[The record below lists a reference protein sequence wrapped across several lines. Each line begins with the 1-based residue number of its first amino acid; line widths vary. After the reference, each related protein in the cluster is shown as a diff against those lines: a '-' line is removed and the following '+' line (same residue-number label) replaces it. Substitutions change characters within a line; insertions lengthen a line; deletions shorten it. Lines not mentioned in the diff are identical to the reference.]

1 MKSIVIGAGDVGLN
15 IARHLVM
22 ENRDVVVVDSSLE
35 RLQLVNETL
44 DVQTIH
50 GKGAHPD
57 VLEQAGAG
65 NADMII
71 AVTQSDEVNMV
82 ACQMAYSLFNVPKK
96 IARVRHSSYLN
107 LVKGHLFTPD
117 NMPVDVIISPEAE
130 VADSIIRNLDIP
142 GAFDSNY
149 FAEGEIALIG
159 VNIQKNSPVVNIAL
173 KDLTNSADTEFVAVA
188 IYRGGRGIIPRGSDH
203 IEGGDEVFF
212 VCRRA
217 DVADVMNLFGFE
229 SQKKVRSVFV
239 IGGGF
244 IGYEVCKRLV
254 ARGIKTRV
262 IESNKERAM
271 RLAEQIDDITVIHG
285 SAVDRDLY
293 EQENVGQMDAVLAIT
308 NDDAAN
314 ILASVMAKQV
324 GAKMVVTRINEAS
337 YMPLIDSLGLHKVVS
352 PLEITASRILQHVRR
367 GFVHSLHTIHEGK
380 AQVIEAQVTRTSKI
394 VGSHVVDIDLPEG
407 VTIAAIFN
415 AKKGM
420 ILPREMTIVREGD
433 RVIFFSAVEQISEV
447 DDLF

>member
-1 MKSIVIGAGDVGLN
+1 MKSIVIGAGDVGLS
-15 IARHLVM
+15 IAKHLVM
-22 ENRDVVVVDSSLE
+22 EDRDVVVVDGSLE
-35 RLQLVNETL
+35 RLQHVNDTL

-57 VLEQAGAG
+57 VLERAGAG

-71 AVTQSDEVNMV
+71 AVTNSDEVNMV

-117 NMPVDVIISPEAE
+117 NMPVDVIISPESE
-130 VADSIIRNLDIP
+130 VADSIMRNLDIP

-159 VNIQKNSPVVNIAL
+159 VNIFKGSPVVSIPL
-173 KDLTNSADTEFVAVA
+173 KQLTSSFDTEFVAVG
-188 IYRGGRGIIPRGSDH
+188 IYRDGRHIIPRGSDL
-203 IEGGDEVFF
+203 IEESDEVYF

-217 DVADVMNLFGFE
+217 DIGDVMNLFGFE
-229 SQKKVRSVFV
+229 SQKKVRSVFI

-244 IGYEVCKRLV
+244 ICYEVCKRLV
-254 ARGIKTRV
+254 ARGITTRV
-262 IESNKERAM
+262 IESDKERATQ
-271 RLAEQIDDITVIHG
+271 LSELIDDITVIHG
-285 SAVDRDLY
+285 NAVDKELY
-293 EQENVGQMDAVLAIT
+293 EQENVGKMDAVISIT
-308 NDDAAN
+308 NNDATN
-314 ILASVMAKQV
+314 VLTSVMAKKV
-324 GAKMVVTRINEAS
+324 GAKMVITRINGAN
-337 YMPLIDSLGLHKVVS
+337 YMPLIENLDLHKVVS

-380 AQVIEAQVTRTSKI
+380 AQVIEAQVTRSSKI
-394 VGSHVVDIDLPEG
+394 VGCHVADIDLPEG

-415 AKKGM
+415 SKKGM
-420 ILPREMTIVREGD
+420 VLPREMTIVREGD
-433 RVIFFSAVEQISEV
+433 RVIFFSAVERISEV
-447 DDLF
+447 DELF